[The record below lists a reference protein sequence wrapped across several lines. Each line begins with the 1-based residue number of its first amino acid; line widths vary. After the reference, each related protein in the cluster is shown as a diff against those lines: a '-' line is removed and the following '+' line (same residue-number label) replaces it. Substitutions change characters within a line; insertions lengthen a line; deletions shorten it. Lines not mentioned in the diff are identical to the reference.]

1 MVKIGTKFPNL
12 CLNRIRPLA
21 RVRSPPNSA
30 DFASIADQ
38 EKRDGFAGGAK
49 DDCGG
54 DCKKTGALSGR
65 KIMIVVDS
73 SFVSKNAVQWA
84 LTHTVQ
90 NQDLLILLCVIKP
103 SKQGLFFLAIYLFVR
118 K

>member
-21 RVRSPPNSA
+21 RVRSPPN
-30 DFASIADQ
+30 ADQ
-38 EKRDGFAGGAK
+38 EKRDAFAGGAK

-54 DCKKTGALSGR
+54 DCKKMGALSGR

-73 SFVSKNAVQWA
+73 SFVAKNAVQWA

-103 SKQGLFFLAIYLFVR
+103 SKQGLFFLAIYLFVNILW